1 MSLLKQ
7 ELISCEQELISQRN
21 LSQDLQHK
29 KELLEMDLREQ
40 VSISITYVVYSTIQ
54 SLIE

>member
-40 VSISITYVVYSTIQ
+40 VSISITWCILNS
-54 SLIE
+54 